1 METFKCDLQQ
11 DLDEN
16 TNFSFNKIFM
26 YNSYTISNSKLIIVT
41 NYPFDLEE
49 EKYKSMTFAEL
60 KKQTDEYY
68 KKNDLSFTIIVYEY
82 VEK

>member
-1 METFKCDLQQ
+1 
-11 DLDEN
+11 
-16 TNFSFNKIFM
+16 M
-26 YNSYTISNSKLIIVT
+26 YNSYTISNSKLILVT
-41 NYPFDLEE
+41 DYPFDLEE